1 MLPGDDE
8 MKFVMSST
16 HEELRDFLSIRP
28 TNLEQAYALNHV
40 VSNARQEFNQMCF
53 GTITP
58 SKITTKR
65 RQSFLNPN
73 NKKDNIVVR
82 NNQEKIKHNF
92 KGLGGFVQRKKAWKI
107 SWTDLLKDTRLW
119 SNILPHTALVWTFD
133 IM

>member
-1 MLPGDDE
+1 

-40 VSNARQEFNQMCF
+40 VSNAHQEFNQMCF

-65 RQSFLNPN
+65 RHSFLSPN
-73 NKKDNIVVR
+73 NKKRQYRCEKQSGKDQPQFQRVGRVHAKKKSMEDQLERSSQRYSIVEQHSPADNIGMDV
-82 NNQEKIKHNF
+82 
-92 KGLGGFVQRKKAWKI
+92 
-107 SWTDLLKDTRLW
+107 
-119 SNILPHTALVWTFD
+119 
-133 IM
+133 